1 MHLYISLWIKVLVP
15 WKFSKSVL
23 RQSVSSEKL
32 IIQICAIEL
41 NIYCCWGTF
50 HQYVVMDG
58 TFIFMP
64 YVSTYVIVKSTPVT
78 HYLQK
83 EDGKVTGY
91 DSYGC
96 LMSTH
101 KVIAVII
108 TCATSVKKA
117 KRERREEGG
126 EWVEKPPHTF
136 DLNEAGYEYT

>member
-1 MHLYISLWIKVLVP
+1 
-15 WKFSKSVL
+15 
-23 RQSVSSEKL
+23 
-32 IIQICAIEL
+32 
-41 NIYCCWGTF
+41 
-50 HQYVVMDG
+50 MDG
-58 TFIFMP
+58 TFIFIP

-83 EDGKVTGY
+83 DDRKITGY

-108 TCATSVKKA
+108 MCVTFVKKV
-117 KRERREEGG
+117 KREGREEGR
-126 EWVEKPPHTF
+126 EWLEKPSHTF